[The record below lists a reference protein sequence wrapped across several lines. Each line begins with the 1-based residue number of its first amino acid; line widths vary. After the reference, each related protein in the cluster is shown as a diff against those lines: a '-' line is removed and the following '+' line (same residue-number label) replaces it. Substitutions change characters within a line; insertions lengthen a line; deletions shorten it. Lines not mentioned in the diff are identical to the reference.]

1 VVSLIKSNDEES
13 GQEGE
18 ADSNENNSGQK
29 AGKAE
34 QKERKKK
41 EKKEKRKEVRV
52 EVTPAVA
59 PKEKNI
65 QVATRLVEAKKPVQN
80 NREKNEQHSL
90 TISEAFADD
99 DVIEEF
105 RAEKVRLFSLI

>member
-1 VVSLIKSNDEES
+1 MIKSDDEES

-29 AGKAE
+29 AGKVA

-41 EKKEKRKEVRV
+41 EKKEKKVRV
-52 EVTPAVA
+52 EVTPAVV

-65 QVATRLVEAKKPVQN
+65 QVATRLAVVPEAKKPVQN

-105 RAEKVRLFSLI
+105 RAEKVRLFFSI